1 MVLLVRYVERDRAAR
16 TTCRIPKKKN
26 KNRAKP
32 SLDVEFLFTSSPST
46 PTRGFRGAHLG
57 TAGTARSDM
66 ASAVAPPPSAPPR
79 LAARTPDPA
88 RFSGAPRA
96 TPAHP
101 AHPGDDHLARVV
113 EHLEREL
120 SRREASERGLARE
133 LDAARADIAERD
145 AQIEDICAQWERSVT
160 QMQAARDEDVRRV
173 SERLAFVER
182 AEVPALRAQMEQC
195 ETRLMR
201 AQASAESLAAKLERA
216 EAEVRSLAADG
227 ERRDAIAA
235 AEAAAAARESDALAR
250 DAERRRE
257 TELAALRARFERV
270 LREKEASFDIER
282 ERTRKNVDAVVAGAV
297 ADERLRSEAIAGAR
311 AALDS
316 DPKPNRTGR
325 SRETNALRAE
335 KDGVDHDV
343 HMRVSEDG
351 PADLASLRANEP
363 ETRAETSPEESRMRT
378 SIGPSPE
385 RDPTID
391 ELPKGSGDP
400 SARRLVS
407 FPSMPTAHASH
418 AASVA
423 SATVTVPATVTEEDS
438 SGSASVTVTEK
449 TENASFFS
457 ENAEIIPT
465 PPSFSAPRP
474 SPKPRVAPPPLPV
487 PARAAHAHAVT
498 PVTDRGPTYVPSA
511 LVPPPP
517 PR

>member
-16 TTCRIPKKKN
+16 AWRIPKKKN

-297 ADERLRSEAIAGAR
+297 ADERLRAEAIAGAR

-316 DPKPNRTGR
+316 EPNRTSNIGR

-343 HMRVSEDG
+343 RMRVSEDG

-363 ETRAETSPEESRMRT
+363 ETRAETSPEESRIL
-378 SIGPSPE
+378 SISP
-385 RDPTID
+385 DPTID

-400 SARRLVS
+400 SARDVS

-457 ENAEIIPT
+457 ENAEVFPT

>member
-1 MVLLVRYVERDRAAR
+1 
-16 TTCRIPKKKN
+16 
-26 KNRAKP
+26 
-32 SLDVEFLFTSSPST
+32 
-46 PTRGFRGAHLG
+46 
-57 TAGTARSDM
+57 M

-160 QMQAARDEDVRRV
+160 QMQAARDEDVRLV

-257 TELAALRARFERV
+257 TELAALRARFERL

-297 ADERLRSEAIAGAR
+297 ADERLRAEAIAGAR

-316 DPKPNRTGR
+316 EPNRTGR
-325 SRETNALRAE
+325 STETNALRA

-343 HMRVSEDG
+343 RMRVSEDG

-378 SIGPSPE
+378 SIGPSPD
-385 RDPTID
+385 RLMDPMD
-391 ELPKGSGDP
+391 ELPKGSGDEAFP
-400 SARRLVS
+400 S
-407 FPSMPTAHASH
+407 SMPTAHASH
-418 AASVA
+418 ASVA
-423 SATVTVPATVTEEDS
+423 SASVAVTATVTEEDS
-438 SGSASVTVTEK
+438 SGSARMTELAEK
-449 TENASFFS
+449 TV
-457 ENAEIIPT
+457 
-465 PPSFSAPRP
+465 SAPRP
-474 SPKPRVAPPPLPV
+474 SPKPRAAPPPLPV

>member
-1 MVLLVRYVERDRAAR
+1 MVLLVRYVAPARRARGAS
-16 TTCRIPKKKN
+16 PKKK
-26 KNRAKP
+26 KQKP
-32 SLDVEFLFTSSPST
+32 RETIEMDVEFLFTSSPST

-101 AHPGDDHLARVV
+101 APPGDDHLARVV

-297 ADERLRSEAIAGAR
+297 ADERLRTEAIAGAR
-311 AALDS
+311 KRALDS
-316 DPKPNRTGR
+316 EPNRTGR
-325 SRETNALRAE
+325 EVRQTEGASNALRA
-335 KDGVDHDV
+335 KDDVDHDAR
-343 HMRVSEDG
+343 MRVSEDG
-351 PADLASLRANEP
+351 PAERASLRANEP
-363 ETRAETSPEESRMRT
+363 ETSPVAETSPEESRSA
-378 SIGPSPE
+378 SIGPSP
-385 RDPTID
+385 DPID
-391 ELPKGSGDP
+391 ELPKGVGD
-400 SARRLVS
+400 ALH
-407 FPSMPTAHASH
+407 PSMPMAHASH
-418 AASVA
+418 ASVA
-423 SATVTVPATVTEEDS
+423 SATVTVPATATEETTEKRTEK
-438 SGSASVTVTEK
+438 TVTEK
-449 TENASFFS
+449 T
-457 ENAEIIPT
+457 
-465 PPSFSAPRP
+465 APRP
-474 SPKPRVAPPPLPV
+474 SPKPRAAPPPLPV

-498 PVTDRGPTYVPSA
+498 PVSDRGPTYVPSA

>member
-1 MVLLVRYVERDRAAR
+1 
-16 TTCRIPKKKN
+16 
-26 KNRAKP
+26 
-32 SLDVEFLFTSSPST
+32 
-46 PTRGFRGAHLG
+46 
-57 TAGTARSDM
+57 M

-257 TELAALRARFERV
+257 TELAALRARFERL

-297 ADERLRSEAIAGAR
+297 ADERLRAEAIAGAR

-316 DPKPNRTGR
+316 EPNRTGR
-325 SRETNALRAE
+325 STETNALRA
-335 KDGVDHDV
+335 KAGVDHDV
-343 HMRVSEDG
+343 RMRVSEDG

-363 ETRAETSPEESRMRT
+363 ETRAETSPEESRMCT
-378 SIGPSPE
+378 SIGPSP
-385 RDPTID
+385 DPTID
-391 ELPKGSGDP
+391 ELPKGSGDE
-400 SARRLVS
+400 ARDVS

-438 SGSASVTVTEK
+438 SGSARTTEK
-449 TENASFFS
+449 TENASFR
-457 ENAEIIPT
+457 AEVFPT
-465 PPSFSAPRP
+465 APNFSAPRP
-474 SPKPRVAPPPLPV
+474 SPKPRAAPPPLPV

>member
-1 MVLLVRYVERDRAAR
+1 M
-16 TTCRIPKKKN
+16 
-26 KNRAKP
+26 
-32 SLDVEFLFTSSPST
+32 DVEFLFTSSPST

-101 AHPGDDHLARVV
+101 APPGDDHLARVV

-201 AQASAESLAAKLERA
+201 AGERGSRSPRSSSARRRRFEASPPA
-216 EAEVRSLAADG
+216 G

-250 DAERRRE
+250 TPSVAGRLSWRRC
-257 TELAALRARFERV
+257 ARFERV

-297 ADERLRSEAIAGAR
+297 ADERLRTEAIAGAR
-311 AALDS
+311 KRALDS
-316 DPKPNRTGR
+316 EPNRTGR
-325 SRETNALRAE
+325 EVRQTGSASNALRA
-335 KDGVDHDV
+335 KDDVDHDAR
-343 HMRVSEDG
+343 MRVSEDG
-351 PADLASLRANEP
+351 PAERASLRANEP
-363 ETRAETSPEESRMRT
+363 ETSPVAETSPEESRSA
-378 SIGPSPE
+378 SIGPSP
-385 RDPTID
+385 DPID
-391 ELPKGSGDP
+391 ERPKGSND
-400 SARRLVS
+400 ALHL
-407 FPSMPTAHASH
+407 SMPMAHASH
-418 AASVA
+418 ASVA
-423 SATVTVPATVTEEDS
+423 STTVTVPAT
-438 SGSASVTVTEK
+438 A
-449 TENASFFS
+449 
-457 ENAEIIPT
+457 
-465 PPSFSAPRP
+465 
-474 SPKPRVAPPPLPV
+474 
-487 PARAAHAHAVT
+487 
-498 PVTDRGPTYVPSA
+498 DRGND
-511 LVPPPP
+511 
-517 PR
+517 

>member
-1 MVLLVRYVERDRAAR
+1 M
-16 TTCRIPKKKN
+16 
-26 KNRAKP
+26 
-32 SLDVEFLFTSSPST
+32 
-46 PTRGFRGAHLG
+46 
-57 TAGTARSDM
+57 
-66 ASAVAPPPSAPPR
+66 
-79 LAARTPDPA
+79 
-88 RFSGAPRA
+88 
-96 TPAHP
+96 
-101 AHPGDDHLARVV
+101 V

-160 QMQAARDEDVRRV
+160 QMQAARDEDVRLV

-257 TELAALRARFERV
+257 TELAALRARFERL

-297 ADERLRSEAIAGAR
+297 ADERLRTEAIAGAR
-311 AALDS
+311 KRALDS
-316 DPKPNRTGR
+316 EPNRTGR
-325 SRETNALRAE
+325 EVRQTGSASNALRA
-335 KDGVDHDV
+335 KDDVDHDAR
-343 HMRVSEDG
+343 MRVSEDG
-351 PADLASLRANEP
+351 PAERASLRANEP
-363 ETRAETSPEESRMRT
+363 ETRAETSPEESRMCT
-378 SIGPSPE
+378 SIGPSP
-385 RDPTID
+385 DPTID
-391 ELPKGSGDP
+391 ELPKGSGDE
-400 SARRLVS
+400 ARDVS

-438 SGSASVTVTEK
+438 SGSARTTEK
-449 TENASFFS
+449 TENASFR
-457 ENAEIIPT
+457 AEVFPT
-465 PPSFSAPRP
+465 APNFSAPRP
-474 SPKPRVAPPPLPV
+474 SPKPRAAPPPLPV

>member
-1 MVLLVRYVERDRAAR
+1 M
-16 TTCRIPKKKN
+16 
-26 KNRAKP
+26 
-32 SLDVEFLFTSSPST
+32 DVEFLFTSSPST

-101 AHPGDDHLARVV
+101 APPGDDHLARVV

-297 ADERLRSEAIAGAR
+297 ADERLRTEAIAGAR
-311 AALDS
+311 KRALDS
-316 DPKPNRTGR
+316 EPNRTGR
-325 SRETNALRAE
+325 EVRQIERASSEGRRRSRRTYARLRGRARRA
-335 KDGVDHDV
+335 
-343 HMRVSEDG
+343 RVSARERTGDVPGRGDVAGGVAERVNRSLSGPDRRASEGFKRRPTLVDADG
-351 PADLASLRANEP
+351 ARIARVCREHDRDRA
-363 ETRAETSPEESRMRT
+363 
-378 SIGPSPE
+378 
-385 RDPTID
+385 RD
-391 ELPKGSGDP
+391 
-400 SARRLVS
+400 R
-407 FPSMPTAHASH
+407 
-418 AASVA
+418 
-423 SATVTVPATVTEEDS
+423 
-438 SGSASVTVTEK
+438 
-449 TENASFFS
+449 
-457 ENAEIIPT
+457 
-465 PPSFSAPRP
+465 
-474 SPKPRVAPPPLPV
+474 
-487 PARAAHAHAVT
+487 
-498 PVTDRGPTYVPSA
+498 DRGND
-511 LVPPPP
+511 
-517 PR
+517 